1 MSKKPL
7 LIILLPGILSL
18 CTFFSACKSETG
30 PEESIRTGTDS
41 VWNNPTLL
49 PDAREE
55 QIAFL
60 SLYSTPEQLIAEGD
74 DDEACA
80 WIWMHETFPKA
91 VFLPF
96 EQVKPHTLDS
106 IRVLFWL
113 RDVETGRIED
123 VTSIPAPA
131 LAAAPLITEWYK
143 AGGNMILWGH
153 AVLYIETLGRLPEE
167 TYTSPKHEWACG
179 CGAGHLDL
187 GHWLMSV
194 QLFPGG
200 KFKKDHSTHPLFKDI
215 PIYTD
220 NNIRGFMVKGPGWTE
235 DHNCVFFNYPSEITG
250 RSWQAEICYTLLK
263 DYYGIIPLATWD
275 SQISWVSQ
283 LNVYELKR
291 GNTDYHGRALCVGN
305 GGCEFSMK
313 NYRQTGTDGEGR
325 PVYETSA
332 DLSAHPRN
340 NCYQDNILLMAR
352 NAVNYMR
359 KGNE

>member
-1 MSKKPL
+1 MTKQVMLYASL
-7 LIILLPGILSL
+7 LVAVL
-18 CTFFSACKSETG
+18 FSACTTTNEPTEKED
-30 PEESIRTGTDS
+30 PEWDS
-41 VWNNPTLL
+41 TWYNPTNQ
-49 PDAREE
+49 PYARED

-60 SLYSTPEQLIAEGD
+60 SLYASSEQLIAEGD

-80 WIWMHETFPKA
+80 WIWMHETFPNA

-96 EQVKPHTLDS
+96 VNIKAHTLDS
-106 IRVLFWL
+106 MRVLFWL
-113 RDVETGRIED
+113 RDVESGNIND
-123 VTSIPAPA
+123 VTTIPEPA
-131 LAAAPLITEWYK
+131 VRAAEHIIPWYK
-143 AGGNMILWGH
+143 AGGNIVLWGH
-153 AVLYIETLGRLPEE
+153 AAIYIETLGRLPEG
-167 TYTSPKHEWACG
+167 TYTDPKHEWACG

-235 DHNCVFFNYPSEITG
+235 DHNCVFFNYPSEITS

-275 SQISWVSQ
+275 SQISWISQ
-283 LNVYELKR
+283 LNVYELKQ
-291 GNTDYHGRALCVGN
+291 GNTDYHGRTICIGN
-305 GGCEFSMK
+305 GGCEFTMK
-313 NYRQTGTDGEGR
+313 SYRQVGNNGDGS
-325 PVYETSA
+325 PIYETQK
-332 DLSAHPRN
+332 DLSVHPKN
-340 NCYQDNILLMAR
+340 NVYQDNILLMAR

-359 KGNE
+359 NGNE